1 MEKAGGDRQPDF
13 PFYSNK
19 IAQLRMILGDDEGAR
34 VALDEA
40 RRLQPWNV
48 TSLQLMYVLAERTG
62 DEALLTDMHDHLC
75 AMGPVSAPCEPSR
88 VGILGYPRLVVLR
101 NE

>member
-1 MEKAGGDRQPDF
+1 
-13 PFYSNK
+13 
-19 IAQLRMILGDDEGAR
+19 MILGDEERAR
-34 VALDEA
+34 IALEEA
-40 RRLQPWNV
+40 LELQPWNV
-48 TSLQLMYVLAERTG
+48 QSLQLMYVLADRTG